1 MEFPIS
7 ASWLQKLLGT
17 VISDLGS
24 KCNSPKDTKYPTYGA
39 PVSNQT
45 AMMLFNSQSK
55 VLSWVIIIIIKQ
67 NFQLWSACNFVYNE
81 LCCSNF
87 WYYKILPGNKMV
99 FGCFTSVESF
109 RVLMI
114 VKIKHIYFC
123 GRALNE
129 NFFTEMLVCLDRI
142 PDSCTKG
149 LTNFLRIC
157 NNLDQKH
164 VSLTSLST
172 VTCIQYVASV
182 DGQKCESSGCGT
194 VILAMEP

>member
-1 MEFPIS
+1 MCMKSRSRAIVKLNNNKKKKKTRTVVVICFLPLEFPIS

-129 NFFTEMLVCLDRI
+129 ELFYRNACLSG
-142 PDSCTKG
+142 PDPR
-149 LTNFLRIC
+149 FLYKRSH
-157 NNLDQKH
+157 KF
-164 VSLTSLST
+164 S
-172 VTCIQYVASV
+172 
-182 DGQKCESSGCGT
+182 
-194 VILAMEP
+194 